1 MKVGRAWLA
10 VAGGAL
16 IASALAVVPAVGAPS
31 TVDRRVARPAPT
43 RSIGTFTPAA
53 ADPRLA
59 ASLLRAG
66 ALGGNLRFTP
76 SSAVRGTARAM
87 TVAVRSSSNR
97 PASVAERVAAQSQEA
112 AGVGIAPVA
121 YNLGASVGWRR
132 FSLDGDVRHVDTGP
146 LPGSRERV
154 DVGVS
159 YNAPR
164 WTARIQAQRD
174 EPRGTS
180 RLVSEGGSYSVDV
193 GGSYRLTRN
202 IDLTA
207 GVRYSAE
214 RDRLQARADERPDS
228 QAVYLGT
235 AFRF

>member
-1 MKVGRAWLA
+1 MKVGRTWLA

-16 IASALAVVPAVGAPS
+16 IASALAVVPALGAS
-31 TVDRRVARPAPT
+31 TSSQRHAQRMQAV

-59 ASLLRAG
+59 ASLVRAG

-76 SSAVRGTARAM
+76 SSVVRGNARAM
-87 TVAVRSSSNR
+87 TVAVRSSTVR
-97 PASVAERVAAQSQEA
+97 PTGAAERNAAQTA
-112 AGVGIAPVA
+112 VGTGLGVAPLA

-132 FSLDGDVRHVDTGP
+132 FALSGDVHRVDTGP
-146 LPGSRERV
+146 VPGSREQV

-159 YNAPR
+159 YTAPR
-164 WTARIQAQRD
+164 WSARIQAERD
-174 EPRGTS
+174 EPRGAS
-180 RLVSEGGSYSVDV
+180 RLVAETGSYSVDV

-207 GVRYSAE
+207 GVRYRAE
-214 RDRLQARADERPDS
+214 NDRLQPRADSRPDS